1 MPIYNRAIHAAV
13 TVTFVPGTTDPLIA
27 TDPTSGLQVA
37 YDVASVARKVGEPV
51 GVYTVVLSE
60 SIGAMAMV
68 PHTAVWCE
76 TDGKGATVH
85 PTIDADG
92 TVSVLEIRGTYTEGA
107 TVGTLADIMFILQ
120 IENQWMSA

>member
-13 TVTFVPGTTDPLIA
+13 TVTFAPGTTDPLIA

-37 YDVASVARKVGEPV
+37 YNVASVARKVGEPV
-51 GVYTVVLSE
+51 GVYTVILSE
-60 SIGAMAMV
+60 PIGAMSMA
-68 PHTAVWCE
+68 PHKTVWCE
-76 TDGKGATVH
+76 TDGKDATVH

-92 TVSVLEIRGTYTEGA
+92 TVSVLEVRGTYQEGA
-107 TVGTLADIMFILQ
+107 LVGTLADIMFILQ